1 LNEKHQKG
9 SASEFGAMQYL
20 TQKGYYIFIRGSV
33 TSPIDIIAIDPLT
46 AEIILI
52 DVKTVSLRLTGKK
65 KGTRINRKL
74 NAEQKK
80 LGVKILYHYGN
91 NKFKF
96 HRQSKKKNNESRRV
110 ST

>member
-1 LNEKHQKG
+1 MNKKHQKG

>member
-1 LNEKHQKG
+1 LNKKHQKG

-20 TQKGYYIFIRGSV
+20 TEKGYYIFMRGSV

-52 DVKTVSLRLTGKK
+52 DVKTVSLRLTGRQ
-65 KGTRINRKL
+65 KGQRINRKL

-96 HRQSKKKNNESRRV
+96 HR
-110 ST
+110 